1 LLSVVQMSWAR
12 MGSASSSPP
21 TRWRGG
27 GSVTRKSGMRRSS
40 AVRATCICACEV
52 DADAIA
58 DAEVKAA
65 VLTHAGLVEPEFI
78 GCILLVGRP
87 ESRVASALP
96 PIA

>member
-1 LLSVVQMSWAR
+1 
-12 MGSASSSPP
+12 
-21 TRWRGG
+21 
-27 GSVTRKSGMRRSS
+27 
-40 AVRATCICACEV
+40 V

-58 DAEVKAA
+58 HAEVKAA

-96 PIA
+96 PIAQM